1 MVSDV
6 FMAIC
11 ALLGVI
17 GLIFLTYYSTRW
29 LNKKFRS
36 TGYYG
41 SQNGIRIIEC
51 LGIAQD
57 KQLLAVKVGKKAM
70 LLGVT
75 SQSVTKLCD
84 LEECDLQEIEEQQ
97 QNTEGKSFAESFK
110 KLMGAKAQQDSGS
123 VREEV
128 YTSNDKDEF

>member
-1 MVSDV
+1 MISDV

-84 LEECDLQEIEEQQ
+84 LEECDLQEIEQQ
-97 QNTEGKSFAESFK
+97 QNTEGQSFAESFR
-110 KLMGAKAQQDSGS
+110 KLMGAKSQQDSES
-123 VREEV
+123 SRKEV
-128 YTSNDKDEF
+128 YTSNDKDEL